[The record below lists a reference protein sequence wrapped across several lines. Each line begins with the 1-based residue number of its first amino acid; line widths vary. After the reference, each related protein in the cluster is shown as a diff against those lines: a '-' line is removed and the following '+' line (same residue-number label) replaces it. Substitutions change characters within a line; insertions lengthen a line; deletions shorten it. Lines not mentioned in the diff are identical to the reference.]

1 MERILNDQAQVA
13 GNWYSDNKLLANK
26 EKFQAMV
33 ITKKIGQDLPKIHLE
48 VNEEIEQMTCLKLL
62 GVTTDHQLSFSEHVK
77 HISDKS
83 SQKIGVLLRMK
94 NLIPEKA
101 KLHIFKTNILPHLT
115 HCSMV
120 WHFIRSSDKRK
131 LERLQ
136 EKRLRAFFKDKSS
149 SYEDFL
155 KLTLNNQRLRNIA
168 ILMVKVKHG
177 ICPTY
182 ISDLFNLQTTQY
194 NLRNSEFVIPRFNT
208 VTYGKHSISI
218 LEPPTSGHK
227 ECKHPESVLLGQMNL
242 SNLISNECG
251 PDCFLCSS

>member
-13 GNWYSDNKLLANK
+13 ANWYSDNKLLANK

-48 VNEEIEQMTCLKLL
+48 VDNEEFEQMTCLKLL
-62 GVTTDHQLSFSEHVK
+62 GVTTDHQLSFSERAK
-77 HISDKS
+77 HSYKS

-136 EKRLRAFFKDKSS
+136 EKGLRAVFKDKSS
-149 SYEDFL
+149 SYEDLL
-155 KLTLNNQRLRNIA
+155 KLTLNNQRLQNMA
-168 ILMVKVKHG
+168 ILMFKVKHG

-182 ISDLFNLQTTQY
+182 I
-194 NLRNSEFVIPRFNT
+194 
-208 VTYGKHSISI
+208 
-218 LEPPTSGHK
+218 
-227 ECKHPESVLLGQMNL
+227 
-242 SNLISNECG
+242 
-251 PDCFLCSS
+251 